1 MIDYF
6 AGASMET
13 GIRMAHVIYREN
25 DILEV
30 FGLRKR
36 SKTQNV
42 AQEDDACMVKYVPFS
57 WPFPNTSDLKLELR
71 ALFYPLIDLNKYT

>member
-1 MIDYF
+1 
-6 AGASMET
+6 MET

-57 WPFPNTSDLKLELR
+57 
-71 ALFYPLIDLNKYT
+71 